1 MKPQT
6 IDDKL
11 AIMRADNGLLAIDK
25 AEIEVI
31 RRPGGLLR
39 SFSSQYDLW
48 LIDALPY
55 LASG

>member
-31 RRPGGLLR
+31 SRPGAYAR
-39 SFSSQYDLW
+39 AVR
-48 LIDALPY
+48 I
-55 LASG
+55 